1 MATSKSMKIKL
12 LFLISFFFILAHVEG
27 QGVPR
32 FLWSPVVKPYEFVPN
47 PDGNNTR
54 QKGFDSNS
62 NTSKPYTLGT
72 PYLVTEIGSVTI
84 NGKKVSTVDTFWVY
98 PYTSN
103 DRVGLSAKQPFVIE
117 SMLMNRSYTDPDTNK
132 SVFLTDQPNQHSSNS
147 GVRRYNPLDRLL
159 FAEMYGNYFI
169 KGEVNTTNQGVANLN
184 VVDSAFG
191 SPINASNL
199 VSTRNIEEVMKLGDF
214 RMKVRIMNRMP
225 YLHASYMYR
234 DINGVLIQ

>member
-1 MATSKSMKIKL
+1 MKYI
-12 LFLISFFFILAHVEG
+12 IILATFFSFTDIKG

-32 FLWSPVVKPYEFVPN
+32 FLWNPVVKPYEFIPN
-47 PDGNNTR
+47 PDANNTR
-54 QKGFDSNS
+54 QRGFGSKS
-62 NTSKPYTLGT
+62 NTSQPYTMGT

-84 NGKKVSTVDTFWVY
+84 AGKKVSTTDTFWVY

-103 DRVGLSAKQPFVIE
+103 DRVGLSAKQPFIIE
-117 SMLMNRSYTDPDTNK
+117 SKLMNRSYTNPETNK
-132 SVFLTDQPNQHSSNS
+132 FVFLKDQPNMHSNSS

-169 KGEVNTTNQGVANLN
+169 KGEVNLTNQGAANLN
-184 VVDSAFG
+184 VVDSVFG

-214 RMKVRIMNRMP
+214 KMKVRMMNRMP
-225 YLHASYMYR
+225 HLHASYMYS

>member
-1 MATSKSMKIKL
+1 MNVVLAILL
-12 LFLISFFFILAHVEG
+12 LFTALTEVEG
-27 QGVPR
+27 QAVPR
-32 FLWSPVVKPYEFVPN
+32 FLWNPVVKPYEFVPN
-47 PDGNNTR
+47 PDGNNPR

-72 PYLVTEIGSVTI
+72 PYLVTETGSVTI

-117 SMLMNRSYTDPDTNK
+117 SMLMNRSYTAPDTNK
-132 SVFLTDQPNQHSSNS
+132 LVFLADQPNHFSSNS

>member
-1 MATSKSMKIKL
+1 MNIILSILLLLATCTQVK
-12 LFLISFFFILAHVEG
+12 G

-32 FLWSPVVKPYEFVPN
+32 FLWNPVVKPYEFVPN
-47 PDGNNTR
+47 PDSNNTR
-54 QKGFDSNS
+54 QRSFDSKSNS
-62 NTSKPYTLGT
+62 SQPYTMGT

-84 NGKKVSTVDTFWVY
+84 GGKKVSTTDTFWVY

-117 SMLMNRSYTDPDTNK
+117 SMLMNRSYTNPDTNK
-132 SVFLTDQPNQHSSNS
+132 LVFLKDQPNQHSSSS
-147 GVRRYNPLDRLL
+147 GIRRYNPLDLLL
-159 FAEMYGNYFI
+159 FSEMYGNYFI
-169 KGEVNTTNQGVANLN
+169 KGEVNLTNQGAANLN
-184 VVDSAFG
+184 VVDSVFG

-214 RMKVRIMNRMP
+214 RMKVRMMNRMP